1 MSLAEGLTRAGLLWW
16 DGCVV
21 LGLAL
26 WQAGPF
32 VVALGGVAALL
43 ALTAGW
49 SPRRRR
55 ARAAE
60 TAPPRFT
67 LR

>member
-16 DGCVV
+16 DGTVV
-21 LGLAL
+21 LLMAL

-32 VVALGGVAALL
+32 VVALGGLAALL

-49 SPRRRR
+49 SPRRQR
-55 ARAAE
+55 ARTAE
-60 TAPPRFT
+60 AAPPRFT